1 MRDSILEHGFSLNLL
16 YYSFRAYCP
25 ASLLSQELTVPS
37 PASKDHQWSFLS
49 LPLWT
54 LFSWAWTATHF
65 FLSQWSQIFSGFLLL
80 LRHSLSGFLLG
91 SLAPWRCDCVTSSQ
105 TSFGCFVSV
114 CYVHFW
120 AALSEFLLSLCAFSD
135 WSPFSLTVCTFP
147 LRWWSFFP
155 QHLVIHGQT
164 PTSLHN
170 CPWFLLPFFLLSG
183 LVTWRNLRCFHVLL
197 LLILHFFDPVIS
209 LKCPL
214 DFVLSFP
221 YMASWA
227 TSLLL

>member
-1 MRDSILEHGFSLNLL
+1 MWDWQVALLAERRVCGVEEIRLREEVRALLTKEGLNVGKGTYISWDEKWGAADGLEEGNVTSD
-16 YYSFRAYCP
+16 R
-25 ASLLSQELTVPS
+25 
-37 PASKDHQWSFLS
+37 
-49 LPLWT
+49 
-54 LFSWAWTATHF
+54 
-65 FLSQWSQIFSGFLLL
+65 SQIFSGFLLL

-120 AALSEFLLSLCAFSD
+120 AALSEFLLSLCALSD